1 MSVCVKAMIATK
13 MQPVTT
19 TTEVTFANV
28 RRAMREM
35 ERIVQ
40 MWMSVPHILI
50 TATPMQHA
58 KTRMVPLIAPVI
70 QDSLARE
77 PIVLTLMNA
86 QHKLTTV
93 HQTLPVVTIKA
104 PSHVL
109 ATQDIQEMAQHV

>member
-1 MSVCVKAMIATK
+1 MIATK

-40 MWMSVPHILI
+40 MWMSVPQTLI

-58 KTRMVPLIAPVI
+58 KTRMVPLIAPAI

-104 PSHVL
+104 PSRVFV
-109 ATQDIQEMAQHV
+109 TQGIQEMAQYV